1 MRGILGADIFI
12 NLLLVFIITTGLLM
26 MNRNRM
32 AQITYS
38 EKSGPTGERL
48 MPKVDLP
55 EGKAAGL
62 PAGTWKEGVTISA
75 KKTEKGVEYFINET
89 AVTLKDLSSELK
101 EKGTSKAEI
110 RIEGEIPYMHYI
122 KILDTCKQAGIT
134 EIYNVY
140 KSSQEME
147 G

>member
-26 MNRNRM
+26 MNKNRT
-32 AQITYS
+32 AQVTYS
-38 EKSGPTGERL
+38 EKPVTSESL
-48 MPKVDLP
+48 MPKVDLA
-55 EGKAAGL
+55 EGKAGGL
-62 PAGTWKEGVTISA
+62 PAGIKKESVTISV
-75 KKTEKGVEYFINET
+75 KKTEKGVEYFLNKT
-89 AVTLKDLSSELK
+89 TVVLKDLSLKLK

-122 KILDTCKQAGIT
+122 RILDICKQAGIT

-140 KSSQEME
+140 RSSQQPE

>member
-26 MNRNRM
+26 MNSNRV
-32 AQITYS
+32 AQVTYS
-38 EKSGPTGERL
+38 EKPVAGESI
-48 MPKVDLP
+48 MPKVDLA
-55 EGKAAGL
+55 EGKAGGL
-62 PAGTWKEGVTISA
+62 PAGTKKESVTISV
-75 KKTEKGVEYFINET
+75 KKTEKGVEYFLNT
-89 AVTLKDLSSELK
+89 TTVVLKDLSRKLK

-122 KILDTCKQAGIT
+122 RILDICKQSGIT

-140 KSSQEME
+140 RSSQQPE